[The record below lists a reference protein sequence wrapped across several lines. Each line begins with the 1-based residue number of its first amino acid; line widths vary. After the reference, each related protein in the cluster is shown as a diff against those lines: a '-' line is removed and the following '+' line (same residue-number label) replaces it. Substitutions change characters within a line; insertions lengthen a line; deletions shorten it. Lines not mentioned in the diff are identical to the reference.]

1 MLTAELGAQP
11 PQPVDALR
19 DPVERLAPE
28 ELHVGLGRRDALR
41 RLRGAAEVDPRV
53 GAVAAD
59 DGPRPQRRARHREVL
74 ARVRDLLLRP
84 QPADDLQELARA
96 GVAVRRVGLAVAV
109 RLLPVGAGH
118 DVDAQPAA
126 AQVVEGRG
134 GGREVRGPPEPGPD
148 RDERLERRGAGRE
161 RRRDRER
168 VGTPPA
174 RPEQRAREP
183 VAFQGVRVAR
193 QGVEA
198 VVVLG
203 GVVTAVSRPHLVR
216 DVPEVLAHARAPSTT
231 RAPPSDDVPAGAA
244 SV

>member
-1 MLTAELGAQP
+1 M
-11 PQPVDALR
+11 
-19 DPVERLAPE
+19 
-28 ELHVGLGRRDALR
+28 
-41 RLRGAAEVDPRV
+41 
-53 GAVAAD
+53 
-59 DGPRPQRRARHREVL
+59 L

-118 DVDAQPAA
+118 DVDAQPAPA
-126 AQVVEGRG
+126 EVVEGRG
-134 GGREVRGPPEPGPD
+134 GGREVGRPPEPGPD
-148 RDERLERRGAGRE
+148 RDERLERRGAGGE
-161 RRRDRER
+161 RRRDGER

-183 VAFQGVRVAR
+183 VALQGVRVAR

-203 GVVTAVSRPHLVR
+203 GVVAAVPGPDLVR
-216 DVPEVLAHARAPSTT
+216 DVPEVLRAHAKAPSTT